1 MNSDILGIMGR
12 GTYSRTSLKVELAS
26 GEGLTLSTSVFG
38 VQVLVSL
45 LQRGC
50 YRKIS
55 DLLRGLGVKK
65 KKERERTRKKE
76 N

>member
-1 MNSDILGIMGR
+1 M
-12 GTYSRTSLKVELAS
+12 ELAG

-55 DLLRGLGVKK
+55 DLLRGLGEK
-65 KKERERTRKKE
+65 KKERERERERKKTSP
-76 N
+76 